1 MNLKEYALAKGY
13 VQSFQP
19 NSVVGYAYDESLES
33 QSKLDRYNDF
43 LEEAKRILKCKKL
56 EYKDG
61 VMLADKKTSIAAR
74 ERFWYFCEGLEYSLY
89 FTE

>member
-1 MNLKEYALAKGY
+1 MELREYALANGF

-19 NSVVGYAYDESLES
+19 HSLIGYAYSESLES

-43 LEEAKRILKCKKL
+43 LDEAKRILKCKKL

-61 VMLADKKTSIAAR
+61 IMLADKKTSKAAR
-74 ERFWYFCEGLEYSLY
+74 ERFWYFCKGLDHADY
-89 FTE
+89 FME